1 MRPMAPLALT
11 AFTAATLMLSACDR
25 GTPASTAPP
34 PPAMA
39 AAAHGSGVHLMQ
51 AWLRATP
58 PGATVGAGYGV
69 LHNPGAAP
77 ATLVAVD
84 SPIAGKVEI
93 HEMREADGLM
103 QMRRLDEGL
112 SVPAGGQVALAP
124 GGLHLM
130 LMDLRAPL
138 SEGDAVAMTFRFAD
152 GEVVELNVPVRRD
165 AAGADEDAHAHH

>member
-1 MRPMAPLALT
+1 MRLTAPLALT
-11 AFTAATLMLSACDR
+11 AFATAALMLSACDR
-25 GTPASTAPP
+25 GTPESKMPP
-34 PPAMA
+34 PPAMT
-39 AAAHGSGVHLMQ
+39 AAAHETGVHLMQ

-77 ATLVAVD
+77 ATLVAVE
-84 SPIAGKVEI
+84 SPVAGKVEI
-93 HEMREADGLM
+93 HEMREVEGLM

-112 SVPAGGQVALAP
+112 SVPAGEQVALAP

-138 SEGDAVAMTFRFAD
+138 TEGDAVPIRFRFAD
-152 GEVVELNVPVRRD
+152 GEVVELSVPVRRD
-165 AAGADEDAHAHH
+165 TAGEDAHAHH